1 MTLTAEKAQPHSD
14 QRREAW
20 LETTFNHHWSRV
32 YGVLYRLVG
41 DHAEAEDLALETF
54 LRLYNQQPSLDS
66 EQSLG
71 GWLYRVAMNLGFNA
85 LRAQKR
91 RQRYES
97 QAGKLV
103 LDNEPTFDPAEQ
115 VERNLE
121 QRRVRQALAK
131 IKPRYAQL
139 LILRHSG
146 LTYAELAAALS
157 VAPGSI
163 GTLLARAERDFQESY
178 QTLEG
183 EDHAP

>member
-1 MTLTAEKAQPHSD
+1 LTLTAEKVQPHSD
-14 QRREAW
+14 RLREAW
-20 LETTFNHHWSRV
+20 LETTFSQHWSRI

-41 DHAEAEDLALETF
+41 DHAEAEDLALEAF
-54 LRLYNQQPSLDS
+54 WRLHVQQPPMDS
-66 EQSLG
+66 DQSLS

-103 LDNEPTFDPAEQ
+103 LDDEQTFDPAEE

-121 QRRVRQALAK
+121 QRRVRQALANM
-131 IKPRYAQL
+131 KPRSAKL
-139 LILRHSG
+139 LVLRHSG

-163 GTLLARAERDFQESY
+163 GTLLARAESQFEESY
-178 QTLEG
+178 QDLEG
-183 EDHAP
+183 EDHAS